1 MFKKTCLLAVCIGI
15 LMCAR
20 SAAYGEELAIRVAP
34 QTLVLSSSGGQL
46 TVHTNVPYSMV
57 EHDDVALTVAGMP
70 VTCHIFA
77 DSLGNLVAQCSKEAA
92 KEAIGSFDGK
102 RTAVTV
108 GLSVESFGDDNESIT
123 VKK

>member
-15 LMCAR
+15 LVCAR
-20 SAAYGEELAIRVAP
+20 SVAYGEELAIRVAP

-46 TVHTNVPYSMV
+46 TVHTNVPYAGQAV
-57 EHDDVALTVAGMP
+57 VLAVAGTP
-70 VTCHIFA
+70 VACHTFA

-92 KEAIGSFDGK
+92 KEAIGTFDGK
-102 RTAVTV
+102 RTTVTV
-108 GLSVESFGDDNESIT
+108 GLSVEGFGYDEESIT